1 MALTAEAVLK
11 DCEFAL
17 TCLESEDDRR
27 KFKLFWM
34 AALAGLRSVGHVLKN
49 VDGAHEPKLERAAA
63 SAFGRWKA
71 DREKHQIFWEFIEDE
86 RNALLKEARRGV
98 LAIPYDLLAGKEGH
112 SVDFQIYAPMVDGP
126 YGGEDC
132 RDVLKLAINWWK
144 RELKEIKRDAE
155 T

>member
-1 MALTAEAVLK
+1 MALAAEAVLK
-11 DCEFAL
+11 ECEFAL
-17 TCLESEDDRR
+17 YCMEREDDRR

-49 VDGAHEPKLERAAA
+49 VDGPREPQIEKSAA
-63 SAFGRWKA
+63 SAFARWKA
-71 DREKHQIFWEFIEDE
+71 DREKHRIFWEFIEDE

-98 LAIPYDLLAGKEGH
+98 LAIPYSIMVEKESH
-112 SVDFQIYAPMVDGP
+112 NVDFELYAPMIDGP

-144 RELKEIKRDAE
+144 QELREIKRDAK

>member
-17 TCLESEDDRR
+17 ACLESEDDRR
-27 KFKLFWM
+27 RFKLLWM
-34 AALAGLRSVGHVLKN
+34 AAVAGLRSVGHVLKN
-49 VDGAHEPKLERAAA
+49 VDGAHEPQIKRAAA
-63 SAFGRWKA
+63 SAFARWKT
-71 DREKHQIFWEFIEDE
+71 DREKHKISWDFIEDE

-98 LAIPYDLLAGKEGH
+98 LAIPYDLMAGKQRH
-112 SVDFQIYAPMVDGP
+112 SFDFQIYAPMVDGP

-132 RDVLKLAINWWK
+132 RDVLKLAIIWWK
-144 RELKEIKRDAE
+144 RELKERKRDAE